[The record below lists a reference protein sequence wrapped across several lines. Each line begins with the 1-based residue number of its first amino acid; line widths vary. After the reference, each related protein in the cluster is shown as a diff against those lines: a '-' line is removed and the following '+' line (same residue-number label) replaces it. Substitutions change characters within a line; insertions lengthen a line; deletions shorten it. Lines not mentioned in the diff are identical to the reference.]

1 MTPFII
7 GLPYDDPPPS
17 PSQQLAIKTL
27 VARQLPQTLVQ
38 YTPFSRA
45 WGVLLIDVN
54 IFIIIVVHA
63 EVNAIMHKTCISL
76 EGCTLYTTL
85 FPCNECVKV
94 IIQAGITTIYYLR
107 GEDETKKCYVKA
119 SIKLLDIAGYHP
131 FCPKPSTRKRARS
144 DSSSDQDTISKCRK
158 LESESES
165 GDHEKECLKP

>member
-45 WGVLLIDVN
+45 WGVLLIDAN
-54 IFIIIVVHA
+54 IFIITVVHA

-94 IIQAGITTIYYLR
+94 IIQAGIKTIYYLR
-107 GEDETKKCYVKA
+107 GEDETEKCYVKA
-119 SIKLLDIAGYHP
+119 SIKLLKLAGYH
-131 FCPKPSTRKRARS
+131 CPKPSTRKRARP
-144 DSSSDQDTISKCRK
+144 DPHTDQDIISKRPK
-158 LESESES
+158 TESESES
-165 GDHEKECLKP
+165 DDHEKECLKP